1 MNAKISNTKMI
12 DPVCGMEVDPVTAAA
27 QICHESTPVY
37 FCAEGCRDTFV
48 ANPGRFTLNKPKG
61 IWQRFLA
68 RMEKATGG
76 KPMKCH

>member
-1 MNAKISNTKMI
+1 MMTTTKMI
-12 DPVCGMEVDPVTAAA
+12 DPVCGMEVDPVSAAA
-27 QICHESTPVY
+27 QVCHKGTLVY
-37 FCAEGCRDTFV
+37 FCAEGCRDAFI
-48 ANPGRFTLNKPKG
+48 ANPGRFTRSKPKG